1 MAKYYVRNIDSPI
14 ESDYWV
20 DIPVR
25 DPKTNKDQVDEEG
38 RIVVDRHVTRT
49 TKAEEMQTILDTV
62 TTVSSLTTDYSEFKE
77 HTSTKLDEHDNKV
90 LTNTNSI
97 TTLTNSVNNHDLQI
111 NALYSKIN
119 AIQGID
125 IDDFKLVTE
134 TDIKDIRAKYLPLTG
149 GTISGSLN
157 ISGSLT
163 VSEPITGNLTGKAD
177 SAKQAD
183 TDNTGTELTS
193 YVHSISGSNDTVSI
207 TLGNGSTQSITIN
220 NVANA
225 NIANSASLD
234 SNGDVI
240 ADTYTKSVNG
250 ITPDE
255 RGNIILD
262 IDSSGKNL
270 VRSINGINAN
280 TRGNVQLGYIG
291 IVGEI
296 KWFAFNNAPEGF
308 LVCDGAVVSRATYAD
323 LFAVI
328 GTTYGAGDGSTTF
341 ALPNL
346 IDIFMQGSK
355 TVGTVKKAGLP
366 NITGE
371 TGYRTSNDVNYHNT
385 INGAFTHHS
394 GDKRY
399 ALAWG
404 SGQTNP
410 AYPLIT
416 FDASRSNSIYGS
428 SDTVQPPALTLLP
441 CIKY

>member
-1 MAKYYVRNIDSPI
+1 MAAYKVINLDNPI

-25 DPKTNKDQVDEEG
+25 DPATNKDAVDEEG
-38 RIVVDRHVTRT
+38 RILVERHVTRSV
-49 TKAEEMQTILDTV
+49 KNEEMSTINTAVETV
-62 TTVSSLTTDYSEFKE
+62 NTLKEDYSTFKE
-77 HTSTKLDEHDNKV
+77 EFSTKVNSHDSNI
-90 LTNTNSI
+90 LTNTNNI
-97 TTLTNSVNNHDLQI
+97 TTLTESVNNHDLQI

-134 TDIKDIRAKYLPLTG
+134 SDIKDIRAKYLPLTG
-149 GTISGSLN
+149 GTISGSL
-157 ISGSLT
+157 T
-163 VSEPITGNLTGKAD
+163 VSEPITGNIIGNLTGKAD

-193 YVHSISGSNDTVSI
+193 YVHSISGSNDTISV
-207 TLGNGSTQSITIN
+207 TLGNGTSQSITIN

-240 ADTYTKSVNG
+240 ADTYSKSVNG

-255 RGNIILD
+255 KGNIILD

-270 VRSINGINAN
+270 VRSINGISAN
-280 TRGNVQLGYIG
+280 TRGDVQLGYIG

-296 KWFAFNNAPEGF
+296 KWFVFNKAPDGF
-308 LVCDGAVVSRATYAD
+308 LICDGAEVSRATYAD

-328 GTTYGAGDGSTTF
+328 GTTFGAGDGSTTF

-346 IDIFMQGSK
+346 INKFVQGST
-355 TVGTVKKAGLP
+355 TVGTYKSAGLP
-366 NITGE
+366 NITG
-371 TGYRTSNDVNYHNT
+371 T
-385 INGAFTHHS
+385 IIPNSGADDMIGGTCSGAFYRLSYGTAGAEA
-394 GDKRY
+394 GDYRQNAKT
-399 ALAWG
+399 G
-404 SGQTNP
+404 IG
-410 AYPLIT
+410 I
-416 FDASRSNSIYGS
+416 DASKSNAIYGNS
-428 SDTVQPPALTLLP
+428 ETVQPPALTLLP